1 MPTFQH
7 GKGSKVYLDEFDM
20 SAYLNSTD
28 VTHTQDTAETTVYG
42 ASSRSFIAS
51 QASGTLSFGGLI
63 DATNTAGTSDKEF
76 EAILG
81 SATHPVLTVAIEGGT
96 IGNRA
101 VIARANETSYTMAT
115 PVADVNSLTAD
126 FQCSADPAN
135 NVEFG
140 VASAVQLTTGASI
153 AHGSLG
159 ALSSVDN
166 GASSANGGA
175 AVLHVPTNTV
185 GGGATT
191 IKVQHSANNSSWAD
205 LISFTAVGASTI
217 TSQLS
222 AVTGTVNR
230 YLRVTA
236 STAGSSGAITFMV
249 SFARF

>member
-1 MPTFQH
+1 MPTFVH
-7 GKGSKVYLDEFDM
+7 GKNSKVYLDEFDM

-28 VTHTQDTAETTVYG
+28 INHTQDTAETTAYG
-42 ASSRSFIAS
+42 ATARAYIPS
-51 QASGTLSFGGLI
+51 QASGTLSFGGLY
-63 DATNTAGTSDKEF
+63 DAVTGAGSSDKEF

-81 SATHPVLTVAIEGGT
+81 STTHPVLTVAIDGGT

-101 VIARANETSYTMAT
+101 VIARANETSYTISS
-115 PVADVNSLTAD
+115 PVADINSVTAD
-126 FQCSADPAN
+126 FECSADPAN
-135 NVEFG
+135 NVDFG
-140 VASAVQLTTGASI
+140 VASGVQLTTGASI

-159 ALSSVDN
+159 NLASVDN
-166 GASSANGGA
+166 SASSANGGA

-185 GGGATT
+185 DGDTT
-191 IKVQHSANNSSWAD
+191 IKVQHSADDAVWVD

-222 AVTGTVNR
+222 AVTGTVNQ

>member
-42 ASSRSFIAS
+42 ASSRAFIAS

-101 VIARANETSYTMAT
+101 IIARANETSYTMAT

-135 NVEFG
+135 NVDFG

-159 ALSSVDN
+159 NLASVDN
-166 GASSANGGA
+166 AASSANGGA
-175 AVLHVPTNTV
+175 ALLHVPANTV
-185 GGGATT
+185 DGATT
-191 IKVQHSANNSSWAD
+191 IKVQHSADDAVFVD
-205 LISFTAVGASTI
+205 LVTFTDVGASTI

-236 STAGSSGAITFMV
+236 STAGSSGSITFMV

>member
-1 MPTFQH
+1 MPTFVH
-7 GKGSKVYLDEFDM
+7 GKSTQIYLDEFEM

-28 VTHTQDTAETTVYG
+28 VSHDQDTAETTAYG
-42 ASSRSFIAS
+42 ATARAFLPA
-51 QASGTLSFGGLI
+51 QASGTLSFGGLY
-63 DATNTAGTSDKEF
+63 DAVTGAGSSDKEF

-81 SATHPVLTVAIEGGT
+81 STTTPLLTVAIDGGT

-101 VIARANETSYTMAT
+101 IIARANETSYTLSS
-115 PVADVNSLTAD
+115 PVADINSVTAD
-126 FQCSADPAN
+126 FECSADPTN
-135 NVEFG
+135 NVDFG
-140 VASAVQLTTGASI
+140 VASGVQLTTGASI

-159 ALSSVDN
+159 ALASVDN

-185 GGGATT
+185 NGNTT
-191 IKVQHSANNSSWAD
+191 IKVQHSANDAAWAD
-205 LISFTAVGASTI
+205 LVSFTAVGSTAI
-217 TSQLS
+217 TSQIS

>member
-7 GKGSKVYLDEFDM
+7 GKSTSVYLDEFDM

-28 VTHTQDTAETTVYG
+28 ITHTQDTAETTVYG
-42 ASSRSFIAS
+42 ASSRAFIAS
-51 QASGTLSFGGLI
+51 QASGTLSFAGLI
-63 DATNTAGTSDKEF
+63 DATDTAGTSDKEF

-135 NVEFG
+135 NVDFG

-159 ALSSVDN
+159 NLASVDN
-166 GASSANGGA
+166 GASSTNGGA
-175 AVLHVPTNTV
+175 ALLHVPANTV
-185 GGGATT
+185 DGATT
-191 IKVQHSANNSSWAD
+191 IKVQHSADDAVWAD
-205 LISFTAVGASTI
+205 LVTFTAVGASTI

-222 AVTGTVNR
+222 AVTGTVNQ

>member
-1 MPTFQH
+1 MPTFVH
-7 GKGSKVYLDEFDM
+7 GKNSKVYLDEFDM

-28 VTHTQDTAETTVYG
+28 VNHTQDTAETTAYG
-42 ASSRSFIAS
+42 ATARAYIPS
-51 QASGTLSFGGLI
+51 QASGTLSFGGLY
-63 DATNTAGTSDKEF
+63 DAVTGAGSSDKEF

-81 SATHPVLTVAIEGGT
+81 STTHPVLTVAIDGGT

-101 VIARANETSYTMAT
+101 VIARANETSYTLSS
-115 PVADVNSLTAD
+115 PVADINSVTAD
-126 FQCSADPAN
+126 FECSADPAN
-135 NVEFG
+135 NVDFG
-140 VASAVQLTTGASI
+140 VASGVQLTTGASI

-159 ALSSVDN
+159 ALASVDN
-166 GASSANGGA
+166 SASSANGGA

-185 GGGATT
+185 DGDTT
-191 IKVQHSANNSSWAD
+191 IKVQHSADDAAWAD

-222 AVTGTVNR
+222 AVTGSVNQ

>member
-1 MPTFQH
+1 MPTFVH
-7 GKGSKVYLDEFDM
+7 GKNSKVYLDEFDM

-28 VTHTQDTAETTVYG
+28 INHTQDTAETTAYG
-42 ASSRSFIAS
+42 ATSRAYIPS
-51 QASGTLSFGGLI
+51 QASGTLSFGGLY
-63 DATNTAGTSDKEF
+63 DAVTGAGSSDKEF

-81 SATHPVLTVAIEGGT
+81 STTTPLLTVAIDGGA

-101 VIARANETSYTMAT
+101 VIARANETSYTLSS
-115 PVADVNSLTAD
+115 PVADINSVTAD
-126 FQCSADPAN
+126 FECSADPTN
-135 NVEFG
+135 NVDFG
-140 VASAVQLTTGASI
+140 VASGVQLTTGASI

-159 ALSSVDN
+159 ALASVDN
-166 GASSANGGA
+166 GASSTNGGA

-185 GGGATT
+185 NGNTT
-191 IKVQHSANNSSWAD
+191 IKVQHSANDSVWAD
-205 LISFTAVGASTI
+205 LISFTAVSSTAI
-217 TSQLS
+217 TSQIS

>member
-1 MPTFQH
+1 MPTFVH
-7 GKGSKVYLDEFDM
+7 GKNSKVYLDEFDM

-28 VTHTQDTAETTVYG
+28 VNHTQDTAETTAYG
-42 ASSRSFIAS
+42 ATARAYIPS
-51 QASGTLSFGGLI
+51 QASGTLSFGGLY
-63 DATNTAGTSDKEF
+63 DAVTGAGSSDKEF

-81 SATHPVLTVAIEGGT
+81 STTHPVLTVAIDGGT

-101 VIARANETSYTMAT
+101 VIARANETSYTLSS
-115 PVADVNSLTAD
+115 PVADINSVTAD
-126 FQCSADPAN
+126 FECSADPAN
-135 NVEFG
+135 NVDFG
-140 VASAVQLTTGASI
+140 VASGVQLTTGASI

-159 ALSSVDN
+159 ALASVDN
-166 GASSANGGA
+166 SASSANGGA

-185 GGGATT
+185 DGDTT
-191 IKVQHSANNSSWAD
+191 IKVQHSANDATWAD

-217 TSQLS
+217 TSQIS

>member
-1 MPTFQH
+1 MPTFVH
-7 GKGSKVYLDEFDM
+7 GKNSKVYLDEFDM

-28 VTHTQDTAETTVYG
+28 INHTQDTAETTAYG
-42 ASSRSFIAS
+42 ATARAYIPS
-51 QASGTLSFGGLI
+51 QASGTLSFGGLY
-63 DATNTAGTSDKEF
+63 DAVTGAGSSDKEF

-81 SATHPVLTVAIEGGT
+81 STTHPVLTVAIDGGT

-101 VIARANETSYTMAT
+101 VIARANETSYTISS
-115 PVADVNSLTAD
+115 PVADINSVTAD
-126 FQCSADPAN
+126 FECSADPAN
-135 NVEFG
+135 NVDFG
-140 VASAVQLTTGASI
+140 VASGVQLTTGASI

-159 ALSSVDN
+159 NLASVDN
-166 GASSANGGA
+166 SASSANGGA

-185 GGGATT
+185 DGDTT
-191 IKVQHSANNSSWAD
+191 IKVQHSADDAVWVD
-205 LISFTAVGASTI
+205 LVTFTAVGASTI

-222 AVTGTVNR
+222 AVTGTVNQ

>member
-1 MPTFQH
+1 MPTFVH
-7 GKGSKVYLDEFDM
+7 GKNSKVYLDEFEM

-28 VTHTQDTAETTVYG
+28 INHAQDTAETTAYG
-42 ASSRSFIAS
+42 ATSRAFMPS
-51 QASGTLSFGGLI
+51 QASGTLSFGGLY
-63 DATNTAGTSDKEF
+63 DAITGAGSSDKEF

-81 SATHPVLTVAIEGGT
+81 STTHPLLTVAIDGGT

-101 VIARANETSYTMAT
+101 VIARANETSYTLSS
-115 PVADVNSLTAD
+115 PVADINSVTAD
-126 FQCSADPAN
+126 FECSADPAN
-135 NVEFG
+135 NVDFG

-159 ALSSVDN
+159 NLASVDN
-166 GASSANGGA
+166 SASSANGGA
-175 AVLHVPTNTV
+175 GVLHVPTNTV
-185 GGGATT
+185 NGNTT
-191 IKVQHSANNSSWAD
+191 IKIQHSANDSTWAD
-205 LISFTAVGASTI
+205 LISFTAVGSAAI
-217 TSQLS
+217 TSQIS

>member
-28 VTHTQDTAETTVYG
+28 VTHTQDTAETTAYG
-42 ASSRSFIAS
+42 ASSRAFIAS
-51 QASGTLSFGGLI
+51 QASGTLAFAGLI

-101 VIARANETSYTMAT
+101 IIARANETNYTMAS

-135 NVEFG
+135 NVDFG

-159 ALSSVDN
+159 DLSSVDN
-166 GASSANGGA
+166 AASSTNGGVG
-175 AVLHVPTNTV
+175 VLHVPTNTV
-185 GGGATT
+185 DGATT
-191 IKVQHSANNSSWAD
+191 IKVQHSADDAVWAD
-205 LISFTAVGASTI
+205 LVTFTAVGASTI
-217 TSQLS
+217 TSQMS

-236 STAGSSGAITFMV
+236 STAGSSGAITFAV

>member
-7 GKGSKVYLDEFDM
+7 GKSTSVYLDEFDM

-42 ASSRSFIAS
+42 SSSRAFIAS
-51 QASGTLSFGGLI
+51 QASGTLSFAGLI

-135 NVEFG
+135 NIEFG

-159 ALSSVDN
+159 NLASVNN
-166 GASSANGGA
+166 GASSTNGGA
-175 AVLHVPTNTV
+175 ALLHVPTNTV
-185 GGGATT
+185 DGATT
-191 IKVQHSANNSSWAD
+191 IKVQHSADNAVWAD
-205 LISFTAVGASTI
+205 LVAFTAVGASTI

-222 AVTGTVNR
+222 AVTGTVNQ

>member
-1 MPTFQH
+1 MPTFVH
-7 GKGSKVYLDEFDM
+7 GKGSKIYVDEFDM
-20 SAYLNSTD
+20 STYLNSTD
-28 VTHTQDTAETTVYG
+28 VSHTMDTAETTAYG
-42 ASSRSFIAS
+42 ATARSYLAS

-76 EAILG
+76 EAILA
-81 SATHPVLTVAIEGGT
+81 ATTSPVLTVALDAGT
-96 IGNRA
+96 IGNR
-101 VIARANETSYTMAT
+101 VVLARANETSYTMAS
-115 PVADVNSLTAD
+115 PVADISSLTAD
-126 FQCSADPAN
+126 FECSADPTN

-140 VASAVQLTTGASI
+140 VASGVQLTTGASI

-175 AVLHVPTNTV
+175 GLLHVPTNSV
-185 GGGATT
+185 NGNTT
-191 IKVQHSANNSSWAD
+191 IKVQHSANDVSWAD
-205 LISFTAVGASTI
+205 LISFTAVGSSAI
-217 TSQLS
+217 TSQIS

>member
-1 MPTFQH
+1 MPTFHH
-7 GKGSKVYLDEFDM
+7 GKSTSVYLDEFDM

-28 VTHTQDTAETTVYG
+28 ITHTQDTAETTVYG
-42 ASSRSFIAS
+42 ASSRAFIAS
-51 QASGTLSFGGLI
+51 QASGTLSFAGLI
-63 DATNTAGTSDKEF
+63 DATDTAGTSDKEF

-135 NVEFG
+135 NVDFG

-159 ALSSVDN
+159 NLASVDN
-166 GASSANGGA
+166 GASSTNGGA
-175 AVLHVPTNTV
+175 ALLHVPANTV
-185 GGGATT
+185 DGATT
-191 IKVQHSANNSSWAD
+191 IKVQHSADDAVWAD
-205 LISFTAVGASTI
+205 LVTFTAVGASTI

-222 AVTGTVNR
+222 AVTGTVNQ

>member
-7 GKGSKVYLDEFDM
+7 GKSTSVYLDEYDM

-28 VTHTQDTAETTVYG
+28 ITHTQDTAETTVYG
-42 ASSRSFIAS
+42 ASSRAFIAS
-51 QASGTLSFGGLI
+51 QASGTLSFAGLI

-81 SATHPVLTVAIEGGT
+81 STTHSLLTVAIEGGT

-159 ALSSVDN
+159 NLASVDN
-166 GASSANGGA
+166 GASSTNGGA
-175 AVLHVPTNTV
+175 ALLHVPTNTV
-185 GGGATT
+185 DGATT
-191 IKVQHSANNSSWAD
+191 IKVQHSADDAVWVD
-205 LISFTAVGASTI
+205 LVTFTAVGASTI

-222 AVTGTVNR
+222 AVTGTVNQ

>member
-1 MPTFQH
+1 MPTFHH
-7 GKGSKVYLDEFDM
+7 GRTSKVYLDEFDM
-20 SAYLNSTD
+20 SGYMNASD
-28 VTHTQDTAETTVYG
+28 ISHQQDTAETTVYG
-42 ASSRSFIAS
+42 SSSRSYLPS
-51 QASGTLSFGGLI
+51 QASGTVSLSGLI

-81 SATHPVLTVAIEGGT
+81 SATTPVLTIAVEGGT

-101 VIARANETSYTMAT
+101 ILARANETSYTMAT

-126 FQCSADPAN
+126 FECSADPAN
-135 NVEFG
+135 NVTLG
-140 VASAVQLTTGASI
+140 VASGVQLTTGASI

-175 AVLHVPTNTV
+175 ALLHVPTNSV

-191 IKVQHSANNSSWAD
+191 IKVQHSANDSTWAD
-205 LISFTAVGASTI
+205 LVTFTAVGASTI

>member
-1 MPTFQH
+1 MPTFVH
-7 GKGSKVYLDEFDM
+7 GKNSKVYLDEFDM

-28 VTHTQDTAETTVYG
+28 VNHTQDTAETTAYG
-42 ASSRSFIAS
+42 ATARAYIPS
-51 QASGTLSFGGLI
+51 QASGTLSFGGLY
-63 DATNTAGTSDKEF
+63 DAVTGAGSSDKEF

-81 SATHPVLTVAIEGGT
+81 STTHPVLTVAIDGGT

-101 VIARANETSYTMAT
+101 VIARANETSYTISS
-115 PVADVNSLTAD
+115 PVADINSVTAD
-126 FQCSADPAN
+126 FECSADPAN
-135 NVEFG
+135 NVDFG
-140 VASAVQLTTGASI
+140 VASGVQLTTGASI

-159 ALSSVDN
+159 ALASVDN
-166 GASSANGGA
+166 SASSANGGA

-185 GGGATT
+185 DGDTT
-191 IKVQHSANNSSWAD
+191 IKVQHSADDAAWAD

-217 TSQLS
+217 TSQIS

>member
-7 GKGSKVYLDEFDM
+7 GKSTSVYLDEFDM

-42 ASSRSFIAS
+42 ASSRAFIAS
-51 QASGTLSFGGLI
+51 QASGTLSFAGLI

-135 NVEFG
+135 NVDFG

-159 ALSSVDN
+159 NLASVDN
-166 GASSANGGA
+166 GASSTNGGA
-175 AVLHVPTNTV
+175 ALLHVPTNTV
-185 GGGATT
+185 DGATT
-191 IKVQHSANNSSWAD
+191 IKVQHSADDAVWVD
-205 LISFTAVGASTI
+205 LVTFTAVGASTI

-222 AVTGTVNR
+222 AVTGTVNQ

>member
-1 MPTFQH
+1 MPTFHH
-7 GKGSKVYLDEFDM
+7 GRTSKVYLDEFDM
-20 SAYLNSTD
+20 SGYLTASD
-28 VTHTQDTAETTVYG
+28 VVHQQDTAETTVYG
-42 ASSRSFIAS
+42 SSSRSYLPS
-51 QASGTLSFGGLI
+51 QASGTLSLSGLI
-63 DATNTAGTSDKEF
+63 DATDAAGTSDKEF

-81 SATHPVLTVAIEGGT
+81 SATTPVLTIAVEGGT

-101 VIARANETSYTMAT
+101 ILARANETSYTMAT

-135 NVEFG
+135 NVTLG
-140 VASAVQLTTGASI
+140 VASGVQLTTGASI

-159 ALSSVDN
+159 NLASVDN

-175 AVLHVPTNTV
+175 ALLHVPTNSV
-185 GGGATT
+185 DGATT
-191 IKVQHSANNSSWAD
+191 IKVQHSTDDAIWVD
-205 LISFTAVGASTI
+205 LVTFTAVGASTI
-217 TSQLS
+217 TSELS
-222 AVTGTVNR
+222 AVTGTVNQ

>member
-7 GKGSKVYLDEFDM
+7 GKSTSVYLDEFDM

-42 ASSRSFIAS
+42 ASSRAFIAS
-51 QASGTLSFGGLI
+51 QASGTLSFAGLI

-81 SATHPVLTVAIEGGT
+81 SATHPLLTVAIEGGT

-159 ALSSVDN
+159 NLASVDN
-166 GASSANGGA
+166 GASSTNGGA
-175 AVLHVPTNTV
+175 ALLHVPTNTV
-185 GGGATT
+185 DGATT
-191 IKVQHSANNSSWAD
+191 IKVQHSADDAVWVD
-205 LISFTAVGASTI
+205 LVTFTAVGASTI
-217 TSQLS
+217 TSELS
-222 AVTGTVNR
+222 AVTGTVNQ

>member
-1 MPTFQH
+1 MPTFVH
-7 GKGSKVYLDEFDM
+7 GKNSKVYLDEFEM

-28 VTHTQDTAETTVYG
+28 ISHTQDTAETTAYG
-42 ASSRSFIAS
+42 ATARAYIPS
-51 QASGTLSFGGLI
+51 QASGTLSFGGLY
-63 DATNTAGTSDKEF
+63 DAVTGAGSSDKEF

-81 SATHPVLTVAIEGGT
+81 STTTPVLTVAIDGGT

-101 VIARANETSYTMAT
+101 VIARANETSYTISS
-115 PVADVNSLTAD
+115 PVADINSVTAD
-126 FQCSADPAN
+126 FECSADPAN
-135 NVEFG
+135 NVDFG
-140 VASAVQLTTGASI
+140 VASGVQLTTGASI

-166 GASSANGGA
+166 GGSSANGGA

-185 GGGATT
+185 DGNTT
-191 IKVQHSANNSSWAD
+191 IKVQHSADDAVWAD
-205 LISFTAVGASTI
+205 LLTFTAVGASTI
-217 TSQLS
+217 TSQIS
-222 AVTGTVNR
+222 AVTGTVNQ

>member
-1 MPTFQH
+1 MPTFVH
-7 GKGSKVYLDEFDM
+7 GKNSKVYLDEFEM

-28 VTHTQDTAETTVYG
+28 VSHTQDTAETTVYG
-42 ASSRSFIAS
+42 ATARAYIPS
-51 QASGTLSFGGLI
+51 QASGTLSFGGLY
-63 DATNTAGTSDKEF
+63 DAVTGAGSSDKEF

-81 SATHPVLTVAIEGGT
+81 STTTPLLTVAIDSGT

-101 VIARANETSYTMAT
+101 VIARANETSYSMSS
-115 PVADVNSLTAD
+115 PVADINSVTAD
-126 FQCSADPAN
+126 FECSADPAN
-135 NVEFG
+135 NVDFG
-140 VASAVQLTTGASI
+140 VASGVQLTTGASI

-159 ALSSVDN
+159 ALASVDN

-185 GGGATT
+185 NGNTT
-191 IKVQHSANNSSWAD
+191 IKVQHSANDAAWVD

-217 TSQLS
+217 TSQIS

>member
-1 MPTFQH
+1 MPTFVH
-7 GKGSKVYLDEFDM
+7 GKNSKVYLDEFDM

-28 VTHTQDTAETTVYG
+28 ISHTQDTAETTAYG
-42 ASSRSFIAS
+42 ATSRAFMPS
-51 QASGTLSFGGLI
+51 QASGTLSFGGLY
-63 DATNTAGTSDKEF
+63 DAVTGAGSSDKEF

-81 SATHPVLTVAIEGGT
+81 STTTPLLTVAIDGGT

-101 VIARANETSYTMAT
+101 VIARANETSYTLAS
-115 PVADVNSLTAD
+115 PVADINSVTAD

-135 NVEFG
+135 NVDFG
-140 VASAVQLTTGASI
+140 VASGVQLTTGASI

-159 ALSSVDN
+159 NLASVDN
-166 GASSANGGA
+166 SASSANGGA

-185 GGGATT
+185 DGNTT
-191 IKVQHSANNSSWAD
+191 IKVQHSANDSTWAD
-205 LISFTAVGASTI
+205 LVTFTAVGASTI
-217 TSQLS
+217 TSQIS

>member
-1 MPTFQH
+1 MPTFVH
-7 GKGSKVYLDEFDM
+7 GKNSKVYLDEFDM

-28 VTHTQDTAETTVYG
+28 VNHTQDTAETTAYG
-42 ASSRSFIAS
+42 ATARAYIPS
-51 QASGTLSFGGLI
+51 QASGTLSFGGLY
-63 DATNTAGTSDKEF
+63 DAVTGAGSSDKEF

-81 SATHPVLTVAIEGGT
+81 STTHPVLTVAIDGGT

-101 VIARANETSYTMAT
+101 VIARANETSYTISS
-115 PVADVNSLTAD
+115 PVADINSVTAD
-126 FQCSADPAN
+126 FECYADPAN
-135 NVEFG
+135 NVDFG
-140 VASAVQLTTGASI
+140 VASGVQLTTGASI

-159 ALSSVDN
+159 ALASVDN
-166 GASSANGGA
+166 SASSANGGA

-185 GGGATT
+185 DGDTT
-191 IKVQHSANNSSWAD
+191 IKVQHSADDAAWAD

-222 AVTGTVNR
+222 AVTGTVNQ

>member
-1 MPTFQH
+1 MPTFVH
-7 GKGSKVYLDEFDM
+7 GKNSKVYLDEFDM

-28 VTHTQDTAETTVYG
+28 ISHTQDTAETTAYG
-42 ASSRSFIAS
+42 ATSRAFMPS
-51 QASGTLSFGGLI
+51 QASGTLSFGGLY
-63 DATNTAGTSDKEF
+63 DAVTGAGSSDKEF

-81 SATHPVLTVAIEGGT
+81 STTTPLLTVAIDGGT

-101 VIARANETSYTMAT
+101 VIARANETSYTLAS
-115 PVADVNSLTAD
+115 PVADINSVTAD

-135 NVEFG
+135 NVDFG
-140 VASAVQLTTGASI
+140 VASGVQLTTGASI

-159 ALSSVDN
+159 NLASVDN
-166 GASSANGGA
+166 SASSANGGA

-185 GGGATT
+185 DGNTT
-191 IKVQHSANNSSWAD
+191 IKVQHSANDATWAD
-205 LISFTAVGASTI
+205 LVTFTAVGASTI
-217 TSQLS
+217 TSQIS

>member
-1 MPTFQH
+1 MPTFVH
-7 GKGSKVYLDEFDM
+7 GKTSKVYLDEYEM

-28 VTHTQDTAETTVYG
+28 VSYDQDTAETTAYG
-42 ASSRSFIAS
+42 ATARAFMPS
-51 QASGTLSFGGLI
+51 QASGTLSFGGLY
-63 DATNTAGTSDKEF
+63 DAITGAGSSDKEF

-81 SATHPVLTVAIEGGT
+81 STTTPVLTVAIDGGT

-101 VIARANETSYTMAT
+101 VIARANETSYTLSS
-115 PVADVNSLTAD
+115 PVADVNSVTAD

-135 NVEFG
+135 NVDFG
-140 VASAVQLTTGASI
+140 VTSGVQLTTGASI

-159 ALSSVDN
+159 ALASVDN

-185 GGGATT
+185 NGNTT
-191 IKVQHSANNSSWAD
+191 IKVQHSANDAAWAD
-205 LISFTAVGASTI
+205 LITFTAVSSTAI

>member
-7 GKGSKVYLDEFDM
+7 GKSTSVYLDEFDM
-20 SAYLNSTD
+20 SAYLQASD
-28 VTHTQDTAETTVYG
+28 VGFDQDTADVTTYG
-42 ASSRSFIAS
+42 ASSRAFIAS
-51 QASGTLSFGGLI
+51 QASGTLSFNGLI

-135 NVEFG
+135 NVDFG

-159 ALSSVDN
+159 NLASVDN
-166 GASSANGGA
+166 GASSTNGGA
-175 AVLHVPTNTV
+175 ALLHVPTNTV
-185 GGGATT
+185 DGATT
-191 IKVQHSANNSSWAD
+191 IKVQHSADDAVWAD
-205 LISFTAVGASTI
+205 LVTFTAVGASTI

-222 AVTGTVNR
+222 AVTGTVNQ

>member
-1 MPTFQH
+1 MPTFVH
-7 GKGSKVYLDEFDM
+7 GKSTQIYLDEFEM

-28 VTHTQDTAETTVYG
+28 VTHTHDTAETTAYG
-42 ASSRSFIAS
+42 ATSRAFMPS
-51 QASGTLSFGGLI
+51 QASGTLSFGGLY
-63 DATNTAGTSDKEF
+63 DAVTGAGSSDKEF

-81 SATHPVLTVAIEGGT
+81 STTTPVLTVAIDGGT

-101 VIARANETSYTMAT
+101 VIARANETSYTVSS
-115 PVADVNSLTAD
+115 PVADINSVTAD

-135 NVEFG
+135 NVDFG
-140 VASAVQLTTGASI
+140 VASGVQLTTGASI

-159 ALSSVDN
+159 ALASVDN

-185 GGGATT
+185 NGNTT
-191 IKVQHSANNSSWAD
+191 IKVQHSANDSTWAD
-205 LISFTAVGASTI
+205 LVSFTAVGSTAI
-217 TSQLS
+217 TSQIS

>member
-7 GKGSKVYLDEFDM
+7 GRSSKVYLDEFDM
-20 SAYLNSTD
+20 SGYLQASD
-28 VTHTQDTAETTVYG
+28 VGMAQETADVTVYG
-42 ASSRSFIAS
+42 ATSRAFIAS
-51 QASGTLSFGGLI
+51 QASGTLSFSGLI
-63 DATNTAGTSDKEF
+63 DATDTAGTSDKEF
-76 EAILG
+76 QAILG

-135 NVEFG
+135 NVDFG

-159 ALSSVDN
+159 SLASVDN
-166 GASSANGGA
+166 AASSANGGA
-175 AVLHVPTNTV
+175 ALLHVPTNTV
-185 GGGATT
+185 DGATT
-191 IKVQHSANNSSWAD
+191 IKVQHSADDAAWAD
-205 LISFTAVGASTI
+205 LLTFTAVGASTI
-217 TSQLS
+217 TSELS

-236 STAGSSGAITFMV
+236 STAGSSGSITFMV

>member
-20 SAYLNSTD
+20 SAYLNSSD
-28 VTHTQDTAETTVYG
+28 VGFDQDTADVTTYG
-42 ASSRSFIAS
+42 ATSRAFIAS
-51 QASGTLSFGGLI
+51 QASGTLSFAGLV

-81 SATHPVLTVAIEGGT
+81 STTHPLLTVAIEGVT

-135 NVEFG
+135 NVDFG
-140 VASAVQLTTGASI
+140 LTSGVQLTTGASI

-159 ALSSVDN
+159 NLSSVDN
-166 GASSANGGA
+166 AASSASGGA
-175 AVLHVPTNTV
+175 GLLHVPTNTV
-185 GGGATT
+185 NGNTT
-191 IKVQHSANNSSWAD
+191 IKIQHSADNASFAD
-205 LISFTAVGASTI
+205 LISFTAVGSSAI

-236 STAGSSGAITFMV
+236 STAGSSGSITFMV